1 MLDANSRA
9 MVMSETYIPLTDLIQ
24 PYLNTK
30 LHDIPDEIR
39 NRICAEDTF
48 SLWDFLSPEQ
58 RCKWA
63 ANIDYE
69 EDPNREDERKRDWDI
84 TSATLQTED
93 EIKRCEGLNTHGI
106 PSEEKI
112 KKAMLAEL
120 KNKLAELNEQWN
132 TTLPGLHEAEQKAW
146 KAEHNAL
153 SDEEVKARH
162 EVGRYTLD
170 EAAKLIGV
178 NAPISANFIL
188 EEMMKSAGTGELK
201 IYKPGRVEPY
211 KPKPI
216 EGAVWVERDCPPP
229 KNQVLTWY
237 VEAFWDDLNNWLKNS
252 PKCVR
257 VEYRFPDPGTLP
269 PAKGEAVRGITKG
282 EVMAAFQDLK
292 WDYYHWGRNLASPPK
307 WLIEC
312 RVAKG
317 SRSKKASA
325 LWNPVLIAAAL
336 FDKKITEKKLDAV
349 FVKLKDWTDE
359 WQEASALFR
368 D

>member
-1 MLDANSRA
+1 MRPI
-9 MVMSETYIPLTDLIQ
+9 YPLTDLIQ

-84 TSATLQTED
+84 TFATLQTED

-162 EVGRYTLD
+162 EVGRYTLE
-170 EAAKLIGV
+170 EAAKIIQD
-178 NAPISANFIL
+178 NTPMRSNNFIL
-188 EEMMKSAGTGELK
+188 NKMEESAGTELE
-201 IYKPGRVEPY
+201 IYWPGTVQPYIPRPRV
-211 KPKPI
+211 
-216 EGAVWVERDCPPP
+216 GAVWVERDYPP
-229 KNQVLTWY
+229 KNYVPTWY
-237 VEAFWDDLNNWLKNS
+237 VEAFWNDLNAWLENKS
-252 PKCVR
+252 ECKR
-257 VEYRFPDPGTLP
+257 IDYRFPKPNTPAPTKSEAVPDTSPSGDDWRVKAREIADECFDHDTKATPSVRDSLATKNVAGQIDGGYCFRVMGIMQKRGIKGPRGIINNPGTIMREALQ
-269 PAKGEAVRGITKG
+269 AK
-282 EVMAAFQDLK
+282 K
-292 WDYYHWGRNLASPPK
+292 WWAN
-307 WLIEC
+307 
-312 RVAKG
+312 
-317 SRSKKASA
+317 KK
-325 LWNPVLIAAAL
+325 
-336 FDKKITEKKLDAV
+336 K
-349 FVKLKDWTDE
+349 
-359 WQEASALFR
+359 
-368 D
+368 